1 MTERGESRLVAIVL
15 AAGYSS
21 RMAEFKPLLPLAG
34 STALERCIGVFRA
47 AGVTDVI
54 AVLGHRADELQ
65 SLAERAGARC
75 VCNSHFERGMFSSVV
90 AGCRAL
96 PDQAD
101 AAFVLP
107 ADIPLVRPNTI
118 RQLAAAFAL
127 RGADI
132 VYPVFEGRRG
142 HPPLIARSIL
152 AEAAEEGAH
161 GPLSDLLAQHENR
174 AIDLPVADQG
184 IHMDMDSSAEYDEL
198 RALAAS
204 REIPTRAECEAILA
218 GYSVAPAIV
227 RHSRLV
233 ADVAQRIALALTRS
247 GLELNLDLVRAGA
260 LLHDLAKGQPDH
272 AAVGAAIL
280 RSMDFPQVAT
290 VVASHTDLNFDGYI
304 DESAIV
310 YLADKLVSGER
321 PVTIDQ
327 RFEVA
332 LRRFSDNPPA
342 LDAAQRRMT
351 TAMAVAQA
359 VETRLG
365 APLASVINQDFGAP
379 DERDISLENE
389 AGKL

>member
-1 MTERGESRLVAIVL
+1 
-15 AAGYSS
+15 
-21 RMAEFKPLLPLAG
+21 MAEFKPLLPLGG
-34 STALERCIGVFRA
+34 STALERCVGVFRA
-47 AGVTDVI
+47 AGITDVI

-65 SLAERAGARC
+65 PLAERVGARC
-75 VCNSHFERGMFSSVV
+75 VRNPHFERGMFSSVA

-96 PDQAD
+96 PRWVE

-118 RQLAAAFAL
+118 RQLAASFAL
-127 RGADI
+127 RGAAI
-132 VYPVFEGRRG
+132 EYPVFDGRRG

-152 AEAAEEGAH
+152 AEAAEESAS
-161 GPLSDLLAQHENR
+161 GPLSELLARHESE
-174 AIDLPVADQG
+174 AIDLPVVDQG
-184 IHMDMDSSAEYDEL
+184 IHMDMNTPAEYDEL
-198 RALAAS
+198 RALASS
-204 REIPTRAECEAILA
+204 RDIPTRAECETILA
-218 GYSVAPAIV
+218 GCSVEPAIV

-233 ADVAQRIALALTRS
+233 AWVAQRISLALTRS
-247 GLELNLDLVRAGA
+247 GLSLNLELVQAGA
-260 LLHDLAKGQPDH
+260 LLHDAAKGKPDH
-272 AAVGAAIL
+272 ASIGAAIL

-290 VVASHTDLNFDGYI
+290 VVASHTDFDFGGHI

-310 YLADKLVSGER
+310 YLADKLMSGER

-342 LDAAQRRMT
+342 LEAAQRRMA
-351 TAMAVAQA
+351 TAKAVALA

-365 APLASVINQDFGAP
+365 TTLASVINEDSGSLAKPGASLP
-379 DERDISLENE
+379 DE